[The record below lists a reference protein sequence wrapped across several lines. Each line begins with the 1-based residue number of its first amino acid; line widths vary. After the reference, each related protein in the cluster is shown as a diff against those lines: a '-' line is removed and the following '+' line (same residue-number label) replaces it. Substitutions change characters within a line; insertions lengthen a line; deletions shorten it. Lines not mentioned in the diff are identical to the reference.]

1 MNRRVNLTLGLVL
14 SALICI
20 TSVGGTFAS
29 WRVSNDTV
37 NKLSVGVV
45 RGEINETYT
54 DGLTYMPGAT
64 VEKIVNFTNTGTV
77 DSVIRVKL
85 TPAWGD
91 TRTSDGKLVV
101 NTALPAESVHI
112 NCSSALWLYDG
123 ADGYYYYLGV
133 LAPGETTHAAVMN
146 SFTISPT
153 LGNTYAGKQGDIK
166 VELECVQAGGG
177 GIALWGKTLSE
188 LGIAYTPDSD
198 TPPDVNVFFDGPESG
213 FSFDVLQ
220 GDLFANFKELVP
232 GESRTETLRVKN
244 NSTEFTEITLR
255 ADFFDDDLSAEDK
268 ARAEQLLRELAVI
281 TVADSDGNT
290 VYSGAI
296 WDKSDGVDSMKSRI
310 SLGVYRAG
318 IENAFSVTL
327 TLKPEVDNAYASLLG
342 EVKWIFEAGNASSS
356 SDITSPT
363 EPSVPDTTHGGD
375 NPSVPKLGDT
385 SVTAGFAAVALISGA
400 VFLVLLKCSKKRDD
414 ASAS

>member
-101 NTALPAESVHI
+101 NTALPADSVHI

-133 LAPGETTHAAVMN
+133 LAPGETTHEAVMN

-153 LGNTYAGKQGDIK
+153 LGNAYAGKQGDIK

-188 LGIAYTPDSD
+188 LGIVYTPDGD

-213 FSFDVLQ
+213 FSFDVLRAIYLQ
-220 GDLFANFKELVP
+220 TSRSLFRAKAV
-232 GESRTETLRVKN
+232 LR
-244 NSTEFTEITLR
+244 
-255 ADFFDDDLSAEDK
+255 LSASK
-268 ARAEQLLRELAVI
+268 TTARNSPKLHCA
-281 TVADSDGNT
+281 
-290 VYSGAI
+290 
-296 WDKSDGVDSMKSRI
+296 RI
-310 SLGVYRAG
+310 SLTTTSPRRTRREPNSSFVSLPSSPSPTVTETPSIPAQSG
-318 IENAFSVTL
+318 INQTVL
-327 TLKPEVDNAYASLLG
+327 TL
-342 EVKWIFEAGNASSS
+342 
-356 SDITSPT
+356 
-363 EPSVPDTTHGGD
+363 
-375 NPSVPKLGDT
+375 
-385 SVTAGFAAVALISGA
+385 
-400 VFLVLLKCSKKRDD
+400 
-414 ASAS
+414 